1 MAIKDITLGA
11 TYDSDDDDILEG
23 FYVPVLRQASQY
35 DRLAGYFSSSS
46 LAASA
51 KGMSEFAMNGGKMRL
66 VTSVQITEQDQ
77 QAILDGL
84 EKPDEVISRIIMD
97 ELSTV
102 DQFQQNHVDVLA
114 WMVAKKRLEI
124 KIAVPLRKNTYHT
137 NKLDP
142 SSIYHQKIG
151 IMYDNSGNVISFS
164 GSVNETAKSWGE
176 NIEEFKVFCSWKQGQ
191 DEFVSSDVK
200 KFEKFWYG
208 QAQHTRILDL
218 PAAVKEHLIRNAPK
232 TAEEVV
238 QRIIARPNRVN
249 LRDYQRDAMR
259 SWLQHDMHGILE
271 MATGTGK
278 TQTAI
283 SCIKTILEKTADDPI
298 LVVIACP
305 YKHLVD
311 QWIKE
316 LEKSDI
322 RSKPAYGASIS
333 WQAKLKTRILQLN
346 DGILDDLVIT
356 TTHDTASMG
365 KFINMIKSCTA
376 DSFLVVDEVH
386 KIGAERRSEC
396 LLDVYK
402 YRLGL
407 SATPNRYFDDE
418 GTQNIMKYFGG
429 VVYEFGLD
437 KAIQEG
443 YLTQYLL
450 FPHIVFLTNEELEKY
465 NKFNRS
471 LVIEFTKKPVDYEKI
486 TQLLIHRSRVIK
498 GAKNKLIKFRNI
510 LNNDGFDLKHCL
522 IYCADTTQL
531 DDAASILYEHGIIF
545 HRFTAEEKPE
555 IRELLLNEFAS
566 GVKDVLL
573 AIKCLDEGVDVPS
586 TKTAIILASSHN
598 PIEFIQRRGRI
609 LRPHADKEVA
619 VIHDLIVLPRY
630 LPKDSTPIISFEKT
644 IIKNELE
651 RLKEFSRSAINPEH
665 SEKIIQELTVK
676 YQLNQ
681 L

>member
-1 MAIKDITLGA
+1 MAIIDIPLGA

-51 KGMSEFAMNGGKMRL
+51 KGMSEFVMNDGKMRL

-84 EKPDEVISRIIMD
+84 KKPDEVICRTIMD

-102 DQFQQNHVDVLA
+102 DQFQQNHVDALA

-124 KIAVPLRKNTYHT
+124 KIAVPLRNNTYHT
-137 NKLDP
+137 DKLDP

-151 IMYDNSGNVISFS
+151 IAYDNSGNVISFS
-164 GSVNETAKSWGE
+164 GSVNETAKSWRE

-208 QAQHTRILDL
+208 QARHTRVFDL
-218 PAAVKEHLIRNAPK
+218 PAAVKKHLIRNAPK
-232 TAEEVV
+232 TAEEAV
-238 QRIIARPNRVN
+238 QRIMTRPNRVN
-249 LRDYQRDAMR
+249 LRDYQRSAVR
-259 SWLQHDMHGILE
+259 SWFEHNMHGILE

-283 SCIKTILEKTADDPI
+283 SCIKTVLEKTTDGPI

-316 LEKSDI
+316 LGKSDI
-322 RSKPAYGASIS
+322 RSRPAYGTSTS
-333 WQAKLKTRILQLN
+333 WRAKLKTRILQLN
-346 DGILDDLVIT
+346 DGILDELVIT
-356 TTHDTASMG
+356 TTHDTASMD
-365 KFINMIKSCTA
+365 KFINMVKSCTA

-386 KIGAERRSEC
+386 KIGTERRSEC

-407 SATPNRYFDDE
+407 SATPDRYLDDE
-418 GTQNIMKYFGG
+418 GTQNITKYFGG

-437 KAIQEG
+437 RAIRSG
-443 YLTQYLL
+443 HLTQYQL
-450 FPHIVFLTNEELEKY
+450 FPHIIFMTNEELDKY
-465 NKFNRS
+465 NKLNKS
-471 LVIEFTKKPVDYEKI
+471 LAIEFTAKPVDHEKI

-498 GAKNKLIKFRNI
+498 GAKNKLIEFRNI
-510 LNNDGFDLKHCL
+510 LNSIGFDPKHCL
-522 IYCADTTQL
+522 VYCADTTQL
-531 DDAASILYEHGIIF
+531 DAAASILHERGIIF

-555 IRELLLNEFAS
+555 IRELLLGEFAS
-566 GVKDVLL
+566 GIKDVLL

-609 LRPHADKEVA
+609 LRPHANKEVA
-619 VIHDLIVLPRY
+619 VIHDLIVLPRH
-630 LPKDSTPIISFEKT
+630 LPKNSAPIISFEKT

-651 RLKEFSRSAINPEH
+651 RLKEFSRSSMNPEH
-665 SEKIIQELTVK
+665 SNKIIQELTVK
-676 YQLNQ
+676 YQL
-681 L
+681 